1 MMRLAT
7 GLVVLGLLLPRGAAA
22 QDDRIRLGIQ
32 YQPGVQPGIVVVA
45 QPGLDSVRKVIERDL
60 DFSDRFEVA
69 FLTEEAGRISGAFNT
84 ELFKGLGVT
93 WGVELQ
99 NATGGV
105 VARLHHLP
113 SGEIRQQ
120 WVRMLD
126 PRAEGDARML
136 IHRLS
141 DDITEVATAVRGVAA
156 TRIFF
161 SLDDAIWRIDPDG
174 ANMQRVSRGTGIAM
188 SAAAA
193 PDGQRVAYTEL
204 RDYAGVIVLQNLLT
218 GARQQVP
225 GTNVGGQS
233 ITPAFSPNGR
243 EMIFTRTAEEGTDLY
258 AVDIAQSCCVRRLT
272 TGGKLAAS
280 LSPTYSPDGRRVAFV
295 SDRGGSAQIFV
306 MDADGTNQRVLVPF
320 EYGQTGASHSPDWS
334 PDGAAVAFHRDVAGG
349 RQIHVYEFASGRT
362 RTVTTSG
369 RNEDPSWAPD
379 ARHLVFTS
387 TRTGRN
393 QLWILDLESGR
404 MRQLSNLTGR
414 ARLAAWSARAGQPNT

>member
-1 MMRLAT
+1 MKRVA
-7 GLVVLGLLLPRGAAA
+7 VLLLAAVLVPSLMQA

-32 YQPGVQPGIVVVA
+32 YQAGVRPGIVVMA
-45 QPGLDSVRKVIERDL
+45 QPGLDSVRKIIERDL
-60 DFSDRFEVA
+60 DFSDRFEIA
-69 FLTEEAGRISGAFNT
+69 FLEAEAGTLTGPFNPA
-84 ELFKGLGVT
+84 LFRTLGVI

-99 NATGGV
+99 LAEGGV
-105 VARLHHLP
+105 AAILHHLP
-113 SGEIRQQ
+113 SGEVRQQ
-120 WVRMLD
+120 WLRMLD
-126 PRAEGDARML
+126 VRGEGDARMM

-141 DDITEVATAVRGVAA
+141 DDITETVTATRGIAA

-161 SLDDAIWRIDPDG
+161 SRDKEVWRIDSDG
-174 ANMQRVSRGTGIAM
+174 ANAQRVSRGTGIAM
-188 SAAAA
+188 SPTVS
-193 PDGQRVAYTEL
+193 PDGQRIAFSEL
-204 RDYAGVIVLQNLLT
+204 RDYAGVVVLQNLLS

-243 EMIFTRTAEEGTDLY
+243 EMTFARSGEGGTDLY

-272 TGGKLAAS
+272 TDGKLADN

-295 SDRGGSAQIFV
+295 SARGGSPQIFV
-306 MDADGTNQRVLVPF
+306 MDADGSNQRGLVPF
-320 EYGQTGASHSPDWS
+320 DYGQTGPSNSPDWS
-334 PDGAAVAFHRDVAGG
+334 PDGSAIAFHRDVAGG
-349 RQIHVYEFASGRT
+349 RQIHVHEFTTGRT

-393 QLWILDLESGR
+393 QLWVLDLESGR
-404 MRQLSNLTGR
+404 MRQLMTLAGNP
-414 ARLAAWSARAGQPNT
+414 RLAAWSPRVGQPTS